1 MRMIF
6 KVVLASTVAS
16 FLSFASSARDAEPS
30 LSEALA
36 WMDSTYNSHQVNGG
50 AFGHGVEEIYIDG
63 KLSKR
68 RTETFTYDGCQITL
82 HDNDDQ
88 TSPLYSSLFSSHMYT
103 FNLRDIDPASIK
115 LSLLDSQHGGL
126 SCDIDQTHMSCDIAE
141 MEFETHNQAPL
152 IDEDSHTVFANLQGS
167 DHEFKNKSKT
177 FVAVFYLDDTEYAA
191 RFVKG
196 HLEKYPFR
204 AAYKS
209 DSKNLFE
216 FDHRERVRW
225 GNWVSLI

>member
-68 RTETFTYDGCQITL
+68 RTETFTYDGW
-82 HDNDDQ
+82 
-88 TSPLYSSLFSSHMYT
+88 
-103 FNLRDIDPASIK
+103 
-115 LSLLDSQHGGL
+115 
-126 SCDIDQTHMSCDIAE
+126 
-141 MEFETHNQAPL
+141 APRK
-152 IDEDSHTVFANLQGS
+152 IFA
-167 DHEFKNKSKT
+167 
-177 FVAVFYLDDTEYAA
+177 
-191 RFVKG
+191 
-196 HLEKYPFR
+196 
-204 AAYKS
+204 
-209 DSKNLFE
+209 
-216 FDHRERVRW
+216 
-225 GNWVSLI
+225 